1 MVDPSFF
8 SFLRDLHTDKQ
19 LNDAARHIF
28 PETDK
33 KIAEVSKKN
42 HDI

>member
-8 SFLRDLHTDKQ
+8 SFLRDLHTDKP

-28 PETDK
+28 PEIDEK
-33 KIAEVSKKN
+33 LLKSAKN